1 MKSCARGAVMIELR
15 LLDVGVDLR
24 LERKGAVG
32 VLVAQDVLIRHG
44 RVEGDPSVQLLMF
57 IARRDAGRRRHC
69 RVIVHRITSGV
80 VLVLR
85 QEELVFT
92 VRRGALASGRGGQRA
107 HSDLSISGIVPGGTT
122 GPTRCTG
129 NTVNVGSNHAL
140 SVGVELPQ
148 ERGGG
153 QRSLLLQLLVVG
165 SDPLDRGPLL
175 LLEEGVSAEVCG
187 LVCRRLARWQVLG
200 HRVFQVFNGR
210 AAGPGLLQVLRTGP
224 GGVRRDGV
232 CADRVAGRG
241 GTHHSVP
248 VRRRLLLLVVV
259 VGRGGFALGCSPRRD
274 RFPLVCGGRLQ
285 LGDWNV
291 LQATSSQ
298 IAGLFD
304 RTASATRSGARRV
317 LHVLR
322 RVLGRIRR
330 TSAVSAIL
338 PQNQINTIFKY
349 NV

>member
-32 VLVAQDVLIRHG
+32 VLVPQDVLIRHG
-44 RVEGDPSVQLLMF
+44 CVEGDPSVQLLMF

-259 VGRGGFALGCSPRRD
+259 VGRGGLRLDVRRVEIASFGLWGSFA
-274 RFPLVCGGRLQ
+274 VGRLERAP
-285 LGDWNV
+285 GDEF
-291 LQATSSQ
+291 A
-298 IAGLFD
+298 D
-304 RTASATRSGARRV
+304 RRSLRSYRQCHQERCSARPPCSASRPGADSAD
-317 LHVLR
+317 LR
-322 RVLGRIRR
+322 C
-330 TSAVSAIL
+330 SAIL